1 MNFCS
6 PSCLCCQYTCRWWRE
21 KGGKE
26 GRVPARDL
34 VGASE
39 SFPDMQ
45 HVQVF
50 FQLFVISRA
59 CLLAKLWGAGG
70 GCCLFVILLCLVFAI
85 HFCYYSP
92 CSEGF
97 KDPLLELSCVAGGA
111 GLVSVLRS
119 VLCVHWEFC
128 GMLFTLGFTL
138 ITLTSL
144 SKETKRTNPRNRIS
158 IKMAF
163 PEEGLSFLRQPRTM
177 WRNASRI
184 CSRQLRIQ
192 NGFLFLF
199 FLKKLLK

>member
-1 MNFCS
+1 MVVVAYLL
-6 PSCLCCQYTCRWWRE
+6 SCFVSSLQ
-21 KGGKE
+21 
-26 GRVPARDL
+26 
-34 VGASE
+34 SI
-39 SFPDMQ
+39 
-45 HVQVF
+45 
-50 FQLFVISRA
+50 FVITA
-59 CLLAKLWGAGG
+59 
-70 GCCLFVILLCLVFAI
+70 
-85 HFCYYSP
+85 P

-199 FLKKLLK
+199 FLKKLLKIK